1 MGGTGILPV
10 RDARA
15 IHGLEG
21 RATVFLQPIASAAG
35 RDSGTAVRFNCMNHC
50 GRHCRALAALA
61 ALVCSAAAS
70 ARAQEPETRF
80 FARLADST
88 MVNGGIVRDWHD
100 VNATPRIENFPLFDA
115 NRPVD
120 WLVRGVVGSETTPSA
135 YVEFVGGDRMPGEV
149 IGHSP
154 GNESPYRRLPPHLL
168 VRPAISVRRP
178 NTEFDMPVRI
188 TSEHVRRVVWQSVAS
203 EPTLPSTVVLR
214 SGQRLTFRALRWTSD
229 GISLLLEDGVRNLAF
244 SELAEVHLAGGDAW
258 ETFLDH
264 AATVLPSG
272 KGRLAQL
279 ETDDG
284 LVALTSVERL
294 RPETHGDNRKSND
307 WYQAIQPAWSLDT
320 FWLPFSS
327 IKVWRF
333 FPPERVPVTLLEP
346 VVTREDVVF
355 SSGLRPVINEA
366 VTGGPLG
373 DGVVLFGWGLGS
385 QAPCTFHIPLPAAA
399 RSLRGGFALDSSVGP
414 GGCVRARVE
423 LKTGDA
429 TQKLF
434 ESAVLVG
441 AKPAQGFGTLQVA
454 ASSADASI
462 DRELVLVSDP
472 VYDGRPAGADPFDIR
487 DALNW
492 LAPELELDA
501 EQVSREIR
509 RRAPSQLPGLAGW
522 DVDRRSAETAKVSSR
537 WDTRDWEEPKYRSFE
552 AVENGYLK
560 ISQKLRIAP
569 TDRYLAVF
577 VHCPLDEFRP
587 ARIQVRVDGKVI
599 GELSVPVEHGRR
611 EPDPLLFPVKPF
623 QGMTALVDILQLPGA
638 IGEDKPAAVDWR
650 GADLVSHRPGLVAL
664 FEDDAAFVD
673 QLTDGDGTLVI
684 TSDDKQTGSD
694 ALKVMPPG
702 RRAASISGWEFL
714 VAEEPEFGEYRFVR
728 FAWKGDGDGPISFSV
743 GHDGVFG
750 LNDGVATPPRRSRRR
765 SNPSYER
772 GQRNGYRY
780 VAGPGGE
787 NDAELAPF
795 IKLDGNVPKEWRVV
809 QRDLFGDFGAFT
821 LTGAGF
827 ASKSGT
833 LAIDGLYLA
842 RSADLFRFVEQE
854 LSDDAEPQP
863 GSGDVKLKTSDPQFF
878 APLVTA
884 VASQFGLS
892 GQGGELQ
899 LLGDYRGKQD
909 VLRTHPQGGDPKQAV
924 RLTAAVEL
932 PEKSKSVL
940 KLAVSQHGQNENDQK
955 DWDLQIFANGRE
967 LLTQS
972 VNSSATKRGW
982 LDVETDLTQ
991 FAGQPVL
998 IELRHKASG
1007 WDNEIAYWHDVRIVS
1022 EPL

>member
-1 MGGTGILPV
+1 M
-10 RDARA
+10 D
-15 IHGLEG
+15 
-21 RATVFLQPIASAAG
+21 
-35 RDSGTAVRFNCMNHC
+35 NC
-50 GRHCRALAALA
+50 GRHRRAIAAVAAL
-61 ALVCSAAAS
+61 LCSAAVT
-70 ARAQEPETRF
+70 ARAQEPETPY
-80 FARLADST
+80 FARLANGT
-88 MVNGGIVRDWHD
+88 MINGGIVRDWHD
-100 VNATPRIENFPLFDA
+100 VNATPRIENFPLFDP

-120 WLVRGVVGSETTPSA
+120 WLVRGIGGSDAVPAA
-135 YVEFVGGDRMPGEV
+135 YIEFVGGDRMPGEV

-154 GNESPYRRLPPHLL
+154 GDESPYRRLPPHLL
-168 VRPAISVRRP
+168 VRPAFPVRRP
-178 NTEFDMPVRI
+178 NTEFDVPIRI
-188 TSEHVRRVVWQSVAS
+188 KSEHIRRVVWQSIAA
-203 EPTLPSTVVLR
+203 EPTPPATVVLR
-214 SGQRLTFRALRWTSD
+214 SGQRIAFRALRWTGD

-244 SELAEVHLAGGDAW
+244 SELAEVRLAEGDAW

-264 AATVLPSG
+264 AATVLPG
-272 KGRLAQL
+272 AKGRLIQL

-284 LVALTSVERL
+284 LVALTSAERL
-294 RPETHGDNRKSND
+294 RPETHGDNRRPTD

-346 VVTREDVVF
+346 AVTRDDVVF
-355 SSGLRPVINEA
+355 SAGLQPLINTA

-385 QAPCTFHIPLPAAA
+385 QAPCKFHIPLPPAA
-399 RSLRGGFALDSSVGP
+399 RALRGGFALDPSVGP

-434 ESAVLVG
+434 ESGVLVG

-454 ASSADASI
+454 ASSADASA
-462 DRELVLVSDP
+462 DREVVLVSDP

-492 LAPELELDA
+492 LAPELELDP
-501 EQVSREIR
+501 EEVRREIR
-509 RRAPSQLPGLAGW
+509 RRAPGQLPGLAGW
-522 DVDRRSAETAKVSSR
+522 DVDLRTAENSVVASR
-537 WDTRDWEEPKYRSFE
+537 WDTRDWEEPRFRAFE

-560 ISQKLRIAP
+560 ISQRTRIAP

-577 VHCPLDEFRP
+577 AHCPLDEFRP
-587 ARIQVRVDGKVI
+587 ARVQVRVEGQVL
-599 GELSVPVEHGRR
+599 GELPVPQEHGRR
-611 EPDPLLFPVKPF
+611 EPDPLLFPVTPF
-623 QGMTALVDILQLPGA
+623 QGKTVLVEIVQLPGA
-638 IGEDKPAAVDWR
+638 LGEEKPAAVDWR

-664 FEDDAAFVD
+664 FEDDPTFVER
-673 QLTDGDGTLVI
+673 LTEGDGTVVVA
-684 TSDDKQTGSD
+684 SDDKQTGSES
-694 ALKVMPPG
+694 LKVMPPG
-702 RRAASISGWEFL
+702 RRAASIPGWEFL
-714 VAEEPEFGEYRFVR
+714 VAEEPDFGEYRFVR
-728 FAWKGDGDGPISFSV
+728 FAWRGDGEGPVSFAIA
-743 GHDGVFG
+743 HDAVFG
-750 LNDGVATPPRRSRRR
+750 LNDGNATPPRRSRRR

-780 VAGPGGE
+780 IAGPGGE
-787 NDAELAPF
+787 NDSDLMPF
-795 IKLDGNVPKEWRVV
+795 VKLDGQTPKDWRVV

-821 LTGAGF
+821 LTGAGL
-827 ASKSGT
+827 ASKDGT
-833 LAIDGLYLA
+833 LMFDGLYLA
-842 RSADLFRFVEQE
+842 RSADLFRFVEE
-854 LSDDAEPQP
+854 DLSENAGPQP
-863 GSGDVKLKTSDPQFF
+863 GSGDVKLATSDPRFF

-884 VASQFGLS
+884 VASQFGLT

-899 LLGDYRGKQD
+899 LLADYRGKQD
-909 VLRTHPQGGDPKQAV
+909 VLRTHPQGGEAKQAV

-932 PEKSKSVL
+932 PAQAKSVL
-940 KLAVSQHGQNENDQK
+940 KLAVSQHGANENDQK
-955 DWDLQIFANGRE
+955 DWDLQVFANGQEIHSR
-967 LLTQS
+967 S
-972 VNSSATKRGW
+972 VNSEATSRGW